1 MKEDNV
7 PAMNETISQQIPG
20 RIAEGDL
27 VLVWFDDERT
37 YMIDVTRGKRV
48 SIHCGKPL
56 SVDDWIG
63 RPFGEKIICE
73 HGFCYLLKPTMED
86 LMMKA
91 SRESGIIYPKDA
103 ALLIMKAGIHSG
115 SKVMEIGTGSGSLT
129 MALAQ
134 AVAPS
139 GHVFSYDRR
148 EDLPKNAHKNIQ
160 RAGFSSFVTFCQRQ
174 ATEPFVEKDFDAV
187 ILDIPQPWEE
197 VTVVKQ
203 ALKSGGRLVSLNPT
217 FNQIEKMAEALREQG
232 FILVEARELLEREI
246 LARAGKTRPV
256 QRMIGHTEFMLFAV
270 RPVDEVVILSG
281 ELPACPVGPVPSGN
295 EISH

>member
-1 MKEDNV
+1 MKGDKV
-7 PAMNETISQQIPG
+7 PAMNETISPTIPG
-20 RIAEGDL
+20 TIAEGDL

-37 YMIDVTRGKRV
+37 YMIDVARGKRV

-63 RPFGEKIICE
+63 QPFGKKIVCE
-73 HGFCYLLKPTMED
+73 HGFCYLLKPTVED

-103 ALLIMKAGIHSG
+103 ALLIMKTGIHSG

-134 AVAPS
+134 AVAPD

-148 EDLPKNAHKNIQ
+148 EDLPKNAYKNIQ
-160 RAGFSSFVTFCQRQ
+160 RAGLSRFVTFGQRQ
-174 ATEPFVEKDFDAV
+174 AMESFSEKDFDAV
-187 ILDIPQPWEE
+187 TLDIPQPWEE
-197 VTVVKQ
+197 VAVVKQ
-203 ALKSGGRLVSLNPT
+203 ALKPGGRLVSLNPT
-217 FNQIEKMAEALREQG
+217 FNQIEKMAETLREQG

-246 LARAGKTRPV
+246 LARGGKTRPV

-270 RPVDEVVILSG
+270 RPADETLV
-281 ELPACPVGPVPSGN
+281 
-295 EISH
+295 

>member
-7 PAMNETISQQIPG
+7 PAMNETISPAVPG
-20 RIAEGDL
+20 TIAEGDL

-37 YMIDVTRGKRV
+37 YMIDVARGKRV

-56 SVDDWIG
+56 SADDWIG
-63 RPFGEKIICE
+63 QPFGKKIICE
-73 HGFCYLLKPTMED
+73 HGFCYLLKPTVED

-134 AVAPS
+134 AVAPD

-148 EDLPKNAHKNIQ
+148 EDLPKNAYKNIQ
-160 RAGFSSFVTFCQRQ
+160 RAGLSRFVTFCQRQ
-174 ATEPFVEKDFDAV
+174 AMESFSEKDFDAV
-187 ILDIPQPWEE
+187 TLDIPQPWEE
-197 VTVVKQ
+197 ITVVKQ

-246 LARAGKTRPV
+246 LARGGKTRPV

-270 RPVDEVVILSG
+270 RPADETSV
-281 ELPACPVGPVPSGN
+281 
-295 EISH
+295 

>member
-1 MKEDNV
+1 
-7 PAMNETISQQIPG
+7 MNEMIVQNTG
-20 RIAEGDL
+20 LIAEKDL
-27 VLVWFDDERT
+27 VLLWFDDERT

-56 SVDDWIG
+56 LVDDWIG
-63 RPFGEKIICE
+63 RPFGTKVVCE

-103 ALLIMKAGIHSG
+103 ALLMMKAGIHSG
-115 SKVMEIGTGSGSLT
+115 SRVMEIGTGSGSLT

-134 AVAPS
+134 AVAPN
-139 GHVFSYDRR
+139 GHVFTYDRR

-160 RAGFSSFVTFCQRQ
+160 RAGLTDFVTFCQRQ
-174 ATEPFVEKDFDAV
+174 AMEPFTEKDFDAV

-197 VTVVKQ
+197 VAVVKQ
-203 ALKSGGRLVSLNPT
+203 ALKPGGRLVSLNPT

-270 RPVDEVVILSG
+270 RPADEPAP
-281 ELPACPVGPVPSGN
+281 LPEPLPGD

>member
-1 MKEDNV
+1 
-7 PAMNETISQQIPG
+7 MNEMIVQNTG
-20 RIAEGDL
+20 LIAEKDL
-27 VLVWFDDERT
+27 VLLWFDDERT

-56 SVDDWIG
+56 LVDDWIG
-63 RPFGEKIICE
+63 RPFGTKVVCE

-103 ALLIMKAGIHSG
+103 ALLMMKAGIHSG
-115 SKVMEIGTGSGSLT
+115 SRVMEIGTGSGSLT
-129 MALAQ
+129 MALAR
-134 AVAPS
+134 AVAPN
-139 GHVFSYDRR
+139 GHVFTYDRR

-160 RAGFSSFVTFCQRQ
+160 RAGLTDFVTFCQRQ
-174 ATEPFVEKDFDAV
+174 AMEPFTEKDFDAV

-197 VTVVKQ
+197 VAVVKQ
-203 ALKSGGRLVSLNPT
+203 ALKPGGRLVSLNPT

-270 RPVDEVVILSG
+270 RPADEPAP
-281 ELPACPVGPVPSGN
+281 LPEPLPGD

>member
-1 MKEDNV
+1 
-7 PAMNETISQQIPG
+7 MNEPVSQPIPG
-20 RIAEGDL
+20 AIALGDL
-27 VLVWFDDERT
+27 VLVYFDDERT
-37 YMIDVTRGKRV
+37 YMIDVTPGKRV

-56 SVDDWIG
+56 SVDEWIG
-63 RPFGEKIICE
+63 QPFGKKIICE

-148 EDLPKNAHKNIQ
+148 EDLPKNAYKNIQ
-160 RAGFSSFVTFCQRQ
+160 RAGLSGFVTFCQRQ
-174 ATEPFVEKDFDAV
+174 AMDSFAEKDFDAV
-187 ILDIPQPWEE
+187 TLDIPQPWEE

-203 ALKSGGRLVSLNPT
+203 ALKPGGRLVSLNPT

-270 RPVDEVVILSG
+270 RPADAVVVPVSD
-281 ELPACPVGPVPSGN
+281 PACPVVPVPSGD

>member
-1 MKEDNV
+1 MKEAMV
-7 PAMNETISQQIPG
+7 SAMNESISQQISG
-20 RIAEGDL
+20 TIAQGDL

-37 YMIDVTRGKRV
+37 YMIDVTPGKRV
-48 SIHCGKPL
+48 AIHCGKPL

-63 RPFGEKIICE
+63 RPFGTKIVCE
-73 HGFCYLLKPTMED
+73 HGFCHLLRPTVED

-103 ALLIMKAGIHSG
+103 ALLIMKAGIRTG
-115 SKVMEIGTGSGSLT
+115 SKVLEIGTGSGSLT

-134 AVAPS
+134 AVAPG

-148 EDLPKNAHKNIQ
+148 DDLPKNAHKNIQ
-160 RAGFSSFVTFCQRQ
+160 RAGLSGFVTFRQRQ
-174 ATEPFVEKDFDAV
+174 TMEPFDEKDFDAV
-187 ILDIPQPWEE
+187 TLDIPQPWEE
-197 VTVVKQ
+197 ISVVKQ
-203 ALKSGGRLVSLNPT
+203 VLKPGGRLVSLNPT

-246 LARAGKTRPV
+246 LARGGKTRPV

-270 RPVDEVVILSG
+270 RPDFPE
-281 ELPACPVGPVPSGN
+281 N
-295 EISH
+295 T

>member
-1 MKEDNV
+1 MKEDIV
-7 PAMNETISQQIPG
+7 PVMNETISQQMPG
-20 RIAEGDL
+20 MIALGDL
-27 VLVWFDDERT
+27 VLVYFDDERT
-37 YMIDVTRGKRV
+37 YMIDVTPGKRV

-56 SVDDWIG
+56 SVDEWIG
-63 RPFGEKIICE
+63 QPFGKKIICE

-148 EDLPKNAHKNIQ
+148 EDLPKNAYKNVA
-160 RAGFSSFVTFCQRQ
+160 RAGLSSYVTFCQRQ
-174 ATEPFVEKDFDAV
+174 AMDSFSEKDFDAV

-197 VTVVKQ
+197 VAVVRQ
-203 ALKSGGRLVSLNPT
+203 ALKPGGRLVSLNPT

-270 RPVDEVVILSG
+270 RPADEEIKSSF
-281 ELPACPVGPVPSGN
+281 EAKETILPA
-295 EISH
+295 

>member
-7 PAMNETISQQIPG
+7 RAMNETSLQPVSG

-63 RPFGEKIICE
+63 QPFGTKILCE
-73 HGFCYLLKPTMED
+73 HGFCYLLRPTMED

-134 AVAPS
+134 AVAPH
-139 GHVFSYDRR
+139 GHVFTYDRR

-160 RAGFSSFVTFCQRQ
+160 RAGLGAFVTFGQRQ
-174 ATEPFVEKDFDAV
+174 AMEPFAEKDFDAV
-187 ILDIPQPWEE
+187 TLDIPQPWEE
-197 VTVVKQ
+197 ITVVKQ
-203 ALKSGGRLVSLNPT
+203 ALKPGGRLVSLNPT

-246 LARAGKTRPV
+246 LARGGKTRPV

-270 RPVDEVVILSG
+270 RPADESSNPQ
-281 ELPACPVGPVPSGN
+281 EFNA
-295 EISH
+295 